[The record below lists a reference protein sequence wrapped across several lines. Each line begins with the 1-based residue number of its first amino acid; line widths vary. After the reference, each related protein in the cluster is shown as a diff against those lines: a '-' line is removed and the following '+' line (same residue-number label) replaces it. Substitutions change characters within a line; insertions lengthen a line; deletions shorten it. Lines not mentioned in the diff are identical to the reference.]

1 MSGNLERLPLII
13 CLDVL
18 YQKVVF
24 YHHFY
29 DQIKKI
35 DELSIKF
42 WNYGH
47 FYGLAP
53 RFAVNTLY
61 LVTRQPRGRS
71 ETCSSF
77 KYERGYLYPVAFQFP
92 PFKPKQ

>member
-53 RFAVNTLY
+53 QFA
-61 LVTRQPRGRS
+61 S
-71 ETCSSF
+71 
-77 KYERGYLYPVAFQFP
+77 
-92 PFKPKQ
+92 